1 MRIFVHPS
9 SIIPD
14 DQVTYIMPVLLLL
27 LALLSFRD
35 VFAFTPKGSSHRR
48 NFDLAAKRRTK
59 AVVRKRDLSDDFS
72 DAQKPVLDSPS
83 RAAEVSRQNRIKEL
97 SETSSL
103 SDQALEELLKKDIS
117 DFNALSTKA
126 EDKSENQLL
135 ATLKNA
141 FAVFLI
147 ADFFVVLAFLAWFL
161 AGVALQSTNAVVLER
176 FQDIFQPVVVPS
188 LTVLM
193 VGSFLSGDFGKE
205 KNK

>member
-1 MRIFVHPS
+1 MS
-9 SIIPD
+9 
-14 DQVTYIMPVLLLL
+14 QLLFLF
-27 LALLSFRD
+27 ALLSFSYVHALIAENPHLR
-35 VFAFTPKGSSHRR
+35 SSAINVKRGQFHL
-48 NFDLAAKRRTK
+48 FAKRRTK
-59 AVVRKRDLSDDFS
+59 AIVRKRDLSDDS
-72 DAQKPVLDSPS
+72 GDMQKPIFDSPS
-83 RAAEVSRQNRIKEL
+83 RAAEASRLNRIQEL

-117 DFNALSTKA
+117 NFSSLTTKSD
-126 EDKSENQLL
+126 DKSENNLL

-147 ADFFVVLAFLAWFL
+147 VDFFVVLAFLAWFL

-193 VGSFLSGDFGKE
+193 VGSFLSGDFGKD